1 MLQPHQARP
10 LRGGGRRLYEAEA
23 AATCRAS
30 GVTVRHVFCL
40 LRFLPP
46 PERGARDGSPAP
58 AWPPSLAAVLPPI
71 VPPLASAAQAEQVR
85 LARAVTEAQAAAQ
98 QDAEEEDGKQASTAA
113 AAAAAATA

>member
-1 MLQPHQARP
+1 
-10 LRGGGRRLYEAEA
+10 
-23 AATCRAS
+23 
-30 GVTVRHVFCL
+30 
-40 LRFLPP
+40 
-46 PERGARDGSPAP
+46 
-58 AWPPSLAAVLPPI
+58 VLPPI